1 MAGLSLYCRCR
12 SFLYSKKVPGYFY
25 SKFPN
30 KQWQDLA
37 YIVDV
42 EVSYIQDSAKEYK
55 ITKLYKEEIFDPEEN

>member
-1 MAGLSLYCRCR
+1 MI
-12 SFLYSKKVPGYFY
+12 KKVPGYFY